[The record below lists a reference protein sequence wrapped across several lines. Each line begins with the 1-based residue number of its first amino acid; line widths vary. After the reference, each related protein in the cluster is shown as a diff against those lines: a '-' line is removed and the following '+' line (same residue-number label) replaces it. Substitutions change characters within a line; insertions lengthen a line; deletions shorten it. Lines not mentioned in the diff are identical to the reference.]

1 MLEFPSAVSAQRTA
15 KQQLQLNFTL
25 RSGTYAT
32 VLLREMFANVI
43 DAAAMGQNREC
54 DQEADEE
61 FTEGPE

>member
-1 MLEFPSAVSAQRTA
+1 
-15 KQQLQLNFTL
+15 
-25 RSGTYAT
+25 
-32 VLLREMFANVI
+32 MFANVI